1 MRSKKYLLVI
11 CRILRLFVLALT
23 FVGKYYLLITDNLTQ
38 PIQIQIS
45 QKEKNFFWISFGIFE
60 IYIKFWK
67 FYEKRWP
74 SQLTYFRNY
83 GLRKTSLGKC
93 LKSRDSEKP
102 STGNM
107 ANGSKHC
114 CSLNDITLTI
124 FINHGEGNCVRKV
137 SFSDTQNLKTVYY
150 DIDFRREVLPA

>member
-1 MRSKKYLLVI
+1 MQNLKTVCSGIDFRWQVLSAYNRQFNATNSDTNISERKK
-11 CRILRLFVLALT
+11 
-23 FVGKYYLLITDNLTQ
+23 
-38 PIQIQIS
+38 
-45 QKEKNFFWISFGIFE
+45 FFWISFGIFE